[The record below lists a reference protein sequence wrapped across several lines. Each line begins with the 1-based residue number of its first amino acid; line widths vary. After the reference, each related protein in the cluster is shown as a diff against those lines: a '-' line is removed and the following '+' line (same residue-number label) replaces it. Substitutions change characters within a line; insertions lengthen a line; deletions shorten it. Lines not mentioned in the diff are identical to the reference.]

1 MVNSDRYSRQGR
13 DSSPGGK
20 GTRVPTLL
28 QLTKG
33 MGSDE
38 RTSSKL
44 YKVTLGKS
52 RTIPLPPVTLSP
64 PSRAAFLFFQDH
76 NSQDMSV
83 QPDKSASPIWLWPH
97 TTSWLISP
105 KPCLSHALHFPAQ
118 KPYTAPHNSP
128 NSLPTIYRQ
137 PTLLNYL
144 LFSPSAHSKSIRH
157 TVSEL
162 LSSEPGWG
170 QGESWR

>member
-1 MVNSDRYSRQGR
+1 MESAHRLINKWLTVTGIHTKGGTPLLVGR
-13 DSSPGGK
+13 ELECPLCSSSPK
-20 GTRVPTLL
+20 GWGVMRGHPQSFTKLL
-28 QLTKG
+28 WANQGPSHYLQSPSPLLHGLPFYFSKTITARTCQCSLT
-33 MGSDE
+33 SQ
-38 RTSSKL
+38 
-44 YKVTLGKS
+44 
-52 RTIPLPPVTLSP
+52 PP
-64 PSRAAFLFFQDH
+64 PSGCDH
-76 NSQDMSV
+76 I
-83 QPDKSASPIWLWPH
+83 PR
-97 TTSWLISP
+97 
-105 KPCLSHALHFPAQ
+105 LSHALHFPAQ

-170 QGESWR
+170 QGES